1 MFENDDGTLYV
12 QIGVK
17 VVPSVTTPQELLDH
31 LSSWSC
37 INLGHDEYHLEST
50 DFFYGKDWLDHV
62 SVLNGVIQDVVP
74 ALRRLISEGAAV
86 TVRLLWT
93 GKHGALTPQVASSDL
108 GLLDLR
114 VVQLSFEAYWDRGN
128 HEGEL
133 VHVSFCVYCPD
144 PDRASA
150 FWGQAS
156 KAIRV
161 GEPFLTPGKV
171 TRHGNVN
178 AWILDTKDFCSSSD
192 PFEHLEK
199 LYERLGPPTPEWREF
214 ILLNSA
220 EVKLHITCWAA
231 SGNIE
236 PVFSY
241 DELKKMAS
249 YGAEA
254 IIETTDFHPN
264 FREPNK
270 KVE

>member
-1 MFENDDGTLYV
+1 MFENDDGTLSV
-12 QIGVK
+12 QVGIK

-50 DFFYGKDWLDHV
+50 DYYYGKHWPDHV
-62 SVLNGVIQDVVP
+62 SVLNSVIQDVVP
-74 ALRRLISEGAAV
+74 VLRRLISEGAAV

-93 GKHGALTPQVASSDL
+93 GKHGAQTPQVASSDL

-114 VVQLSFEAYWDRGN
+114 GVKLSIEACWDQGN
-128 HEGEL
+128 HEGEA
-133 VHVSFCVYCPD
+133 VHVSFCVYGPD
-144 PDRASA
+144 PDRVSA

-161 GEPFLTPGKV
+161 GEPFLTPGNV

-178 AWILDTKDFCSSSD
+178 AWIIDTQDFCSSSD
-192 PFEHLEK
+192 PFEHIAK
-199 LYERLGPPTPEWREF
+199 LYERLGPPTPEWRGF
-214 ILLNSA
+214 IASNSA

-241 DELKKMAS
+241 DELKKIGS

-264 FREPNK
+264 FPESK
-270 KVE
+270 KTV